1 VGVTHRSRF
10 NRTKL
15 KTARARRLRIDAT
28 DVERRLWQKLRSAQ
42 IDGASFRRQHPA
54 GNYVSDFYCPA
65 LQLAIELDGGQHAQ
79 AVQQDRVRGE
89 WLAQRG
95 VTILRFWNSDVTE
108 NLNGVLEVIALK
120 VAELKVQGPGP
131 TRRWR
136 EGGATK
142 QSR

>member
-1 VGVTHRSRF
+1 VGLARGSRF

-15 KTARARRLRIDAT
+15 KTEHARRLRVDAT
-28 DVERRLWQKLRSAQ
+28 DVERRLWQRLRSAQ

-54 GNYVSDFYCPA
+54 GRYILDFYCAA
-65 LQLAIELDGGQHAQ
+65 LHLAIELDGGQHAQ
-79 AVQQDRVRGE
+79 ATQQDRLRDE

-95 VTILRFWNSDVTE
+95 VTVLRFWNSDVTE

-120 VAELKVQGPGP
+120 VAELKSQAASH

-136 EGGATK
+136 DSGA
-142 QSR
+142 S